1 MGKLTSEMSTYRVRE
16 HNTTS
21 QTKNKNKTLQRNTMN
36 YEIKH
41 TSNIQGTQKYQRL
54 LLRGA
59 IVNRTYGIHKNL
71 YI

>member
-1 MGKLTSEMSTYRVRE
+1 MTVCLAVGGMGGECPL
-16 HNTTS
+16 
-21 QTKNKNKTLQRNTMN
+21 RNPPSLGC
-36 YEIKH
+36 ERD
-41 TSNIQGTQKYQRL
+41 GVGE